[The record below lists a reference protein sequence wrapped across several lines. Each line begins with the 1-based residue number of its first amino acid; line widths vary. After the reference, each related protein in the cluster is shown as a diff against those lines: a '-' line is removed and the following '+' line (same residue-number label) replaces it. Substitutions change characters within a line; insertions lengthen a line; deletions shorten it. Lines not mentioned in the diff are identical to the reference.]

1 MRRAFALFEAAD
13 GTVARADGWRVLQTL
28 GEEDHSPE
36 DFERLI
42 TPPTAARTGA
52 VGRIRW
58 VARAIIAAA
67 TGRSVAQCAVFVC
80 SDGALSLRT
89 SLAGAAA
96 AAGVTPAKDTT
107 VRPHR
112 APSLFGGGRSCSV
125 LTMPR

>member
-67 TGRSVAQCAVFVC
+67 RSLNARCSFAATGLCRC
-80 SDGALSLRT
+80 GPLW
-89 SLAGAAA
+89 
-96 AAGVTPAKDTT
+96 
-107 VRPHR
+107 R
-112 APSLFGGGRSCSV
+112 APPPL
-125 LTMPR
+125 LA

>member
-58 VARAIIAAA
+58 VARAIIIAAV
-67 TGRSVAQCAVFVC
+67 GRSMRGVRLQRRGSVVA
-80 SDGALSLRT
+80 D
-89 SLAGAAA
+89 
-96 AAGVTPAKDTT
+96 
-107 VRPHR
+107 
-112 APSLFGGGRSCSV
+112 LFGWRRRRRWRDACQGHNRTTAPRSVSV
-125 LTMPR
+125 CISQCDQEKKK

>member
-36 DFERLI
+36 DFELLI

-58 VARAIIAAA
+58 VARAIVAAD
-67 TGRSVAQCAVFVC
+67 RSLAQCAVFVC

-107 VRPHR
+107 VR
-112 APSLFGGGRSCSV
+112 SV
-125 LTMPR
+125 SVCISNVTRKQMM

>member
-58 VARAIIAAA
+58 VARAIIIAAVGRSMRGVRFAA
-67 TGRSVAQCAVFVC
+67 TGLCRC
-80 SDGALSLRT
+80 GPLW
-89 SLAGAAA
+89 LAPPPPLA
-96 AAGVTPAKDTT
+96 
-107 VRPHR
+107 
-112 APSLFGGGRSCSV
+112 
-125 LTMPR
+125 

>member
-58 VARAIIAAA
+58 VARHHYRS
-67 TGRSVAQCAVFVC
+67 GRSLNARCSFC

-107 VRPHR
+107 VR
-112 APSLFGGGRSCSV
+112 SV
-125 LTMPR
+125 SVCISNVTRKQMM